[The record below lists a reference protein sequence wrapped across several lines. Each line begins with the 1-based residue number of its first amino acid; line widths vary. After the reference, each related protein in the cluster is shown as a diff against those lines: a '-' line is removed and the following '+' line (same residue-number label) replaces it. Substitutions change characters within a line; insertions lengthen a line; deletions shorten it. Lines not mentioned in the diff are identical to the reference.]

1 MQKLPYKLKKGCIIH
16 HGQHNCFGFPLDQKS
31 LFKRILCL
39 QKWCIL
45 KTDKMQDALDAQ
57 WVENNS
63 EGAYFHK
70 IFIFTKYFSD
80 FHNYIH

>member
-57 WVENNS
+57 WVGNISKEVCLIHYTYTHANLQ
-63 EGAYFHK
+63 YL
-70 IFIFTKYFSD
+70 TKLS
-80 FHNYIH
+80 

>member
-57 WVENNS
+57 WVD
-63 EGAYFHK
+63 
-70 IFIFTKYFSD
+70 FIGQYYET
-80 FHNYIH
+80 